1 MAVIDSG
8 SNSAGK
14 ANVDTTYN
22 MRVATP
28 GYSSAGVAVGGG
40 DVNGA
45 AMFSEIDAGTKTGV
59 RVVLSPE
66 TDDDY
71 RLRVAHDTILDVEQF
86 NYTAQNT
93 GKHTHT
99 FTTLTA
105 TASSAGLLLNSGN
118 ITTTTTGMTF
128 GTFKEFPILGNVAA
142 TCVEQGVS
150 FSAQPASNVVTD
162 FGLFRRGASTAFAPG
177 DGAYFRVSSTGVQG
191 VVNNNGVET
200 STSVFNLSLG
210 TGTYVY
216 ANNAVNR
223 FLIQISNVQ
232 ITFWINNF
240 LYGSIP
246 TPVGSGF
253 AMKSSSLPWSIR
265 NAIVGGA
272 AGAATQV
279 TVTDYRVSL
288 RGAVFADNLGTAG
301 NRIYGSYE
309 GLSGGTMGSLANY
322 ANSANPTPA
331 VATNT
336 TAALGTGL
344 GGQFWE
350 TATLAVNTD
359 GIICS
364 FQVPAGTVAVPGRR
378 LKITGIALSAHVQTV
393 IIGGPLIQQ
402 FSLAFGH
409 TTVSLATAETG
420 SFVTATTKAPRR
432 IALPALTQAITA
444 AQAVSTIISQPAGSD
459 ADFRQSPVYVNPG
472 EFVAVAVK
480 KIGTAITSGVIAYVV
495 KFDYSWE

>member
-8 SNSAGK
+8 ASGAGK
-14 ANVDTTYN
+14 ANVDATN
-22 MRVATP
+22 NLRVATP
-28 GYSSAGVAVGGG
+28 GYSSGGVLVGGG
-40 DVNGA
+40 DVNGP

-71 RLRVAHDTILDVEQF
+71 RLRVSEDTLLDVEQF

-93 GKHTHT
+93 AKHTHT

-105 TASSAGLLLNSGN
+105 TASSAGLLLNSAN

-128 GTFKEFPILGNVAA
+128 GTFKEFPILGPQA
-142 TCVEQGVS
+142 TFAETAVS
-150 FSAQPASNVVTD
+150 FSAQPSSNVVTD
-162 FGLFRRGASTAFAPG
+162 FGLFRRGASTAYAPT
-177 DGAYFRVSSTGVQG
+177 DGVYFRVSSTGVQG

-200 STSVFNLSLG
+200 STSIFNLSLG

-223 FLIQISNVQ
+223 YLIQISNVQ

-253 AMKSSSLPWSIR
+253 AVKSSSLPWSIR

-279 TVTDYRVSL
+279 TVTDYRVGI
-288 RGAVFADNLGTAG
+288 RGAAFAEDLGTTG
-301 NRIYGSYE
+301 NRLYGSYE
-309 GLSGGTMGSLANY
+309 GLSGGTLGSLANY
-322 ANSANPTPA
+322 ANSTNPTAAAP
-331 VATNT
+331 TNT
-336 TAALGTGL
+336 TAALGSGL

-350 TATLAVNTD
+350 TVSLAVNTD

-364 FQVPAGTVAVPGRR
+364 YQVPAGAVAVQGRR
-378 LKITGIALSAHVQTV
+378 LRINGVSLYSYVQTV
-393 IIGGPLIQQ
+393 VAGGPYNAQY
-402 FSLAFGH
+402 SLAFGH
-409 TTVSLATAETG
+409 TAVSLATAETA
-420 SFVTATTKAPRR
+420 SFATATTKAPRR
-432 IALPALTQAITA
+432 IALPALTQVVTA
-444 AQAVSTIISQPAGSD
+444 AQAVSTMVSQPGGASVTF
-459 ADFRQSPVYVNPG
+459 ANPIYVNPG
-472 EFVAVAVK
+472 EFVALVTKHV
-480 KIGTAITSGVIAYVV
+480 GTVGTSGTVAHLVA
-495 KFDYSWE
+495 FDYSWE